1 MKRAA
6 DISNSQLHSETEATT
21 NDLSILRKPIKTSVT
36 GWNEARKAY
45 DDGTDEVGFHNSS
58 SRFSIFYGYHL
69 FSFIKG
75 TQTFVKRVRHH
86 L

>member
-45 DDGTDEVGFHNSS
+45 DDGTDEVNAK
-58 SRFSIFYGYHL
+58 IFIQTIFFL
-69 FSFIKG
+69 TKSF
-75 TQTFVKRVRHH
+75 
-86 L
+86 

>member
-45 DDGTDEVGFHNSS
+45 DDGTDEVNIQNSI
-58 SRFSIFYGYHL
+58 SRFSYFNL
-69 FSFIKG
+69 
-75 TQTFVKRVRHH
+75 
-86 L
+86 